1 MSFLHRPY
9 SALPS
14 AYTSTLGKCNIH
26 IAFTSSELR
35 TVFNLYACKCNKRI
49 ECTYIAP
56 SSFFSCRW
64 FIFFILCIVDLC
76 LVQQVKSLTIL
87 VPLKRISRFA
97 AATTSL
103 QHTKH
108 TIKYRKRQTIHT
120 HTEIVSL
127 NRAHTARIFSTNFT
141 NDNNNIKKEQT
152 RLWES
157 QSRASTKMFFN
168 W

>member
-14 AYTSTLGKCNIH
+14 AYISTLGKCNIH

-35 TVFNLYACKCNKRI
+35 TVFNLYACNCNKRI
-49 ECTYIAP
+49 ECTYIEHGSYIAP

-108 TIKYRKRQTIHT
+108 TIKYRKRQTIQTHT
-120 HTEIVSL
+120 HTEKSFL
-127 NRAHTARIFSTNFT
+127 
-141 NDNNNIKKEQT
+141 
-152 RLWES
+152 
-157 QSRASTKMFFN
+157 
-168 W
+168 